1 MYQSYSGLTGLLILA
16 AIVIFTFWI
25 IFAAGSFLLG
35 TPVGL
40 ALLTL
45 LIVRHYWRRHQL
57 QKAMDQAETQWR
69 QTSETPGQEFGAFGG
84 FGSDNAADAAKSRA
98 RYSETETG
106 EMGFDSVDR
115 TEYSAAEDVKNREIN
130 E

>member
-1 MYQSYSGLTGLLILA
+1 MYQSYSGFTGLLILA

-57 QKAMDQAETQWR
+57 QKAMNQAEAQWQ
-69 QTSETPGQEFGAFGG
+69 QTSERSGQGYGSFGG
-84 FGSDNAADAAKSRA
+84 FGAENAADAAKSRS
-98 RYSETETG
+98 RYMETDTG
-106 EMGFDSVDR
+106 ESGFDGVDR
-115 TEYSAAEDVKNREIN
+115 TEYSAAEDVQYKELN